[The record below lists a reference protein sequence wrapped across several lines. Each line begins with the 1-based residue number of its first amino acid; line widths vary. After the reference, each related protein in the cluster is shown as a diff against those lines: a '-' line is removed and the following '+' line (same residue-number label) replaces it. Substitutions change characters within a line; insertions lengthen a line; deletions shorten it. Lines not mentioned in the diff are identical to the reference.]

1 MSKAIILLHINN
13 KQLNLDK
20 KCKTLLSDIKEYLY
34 AKEGIFYTHGLQ
46 IYIGKILILSQIDL
60 HFQSD
65 LS

>member
-13 KQLNLDK
+13 KQLSLDK

-34 AKEGIFYTHGLQ
+34 AKEEIFYTHGLQ
-46 IYIGKILILSQIDL
+46 IYTGKILILSQIDL